1 MQPKGQTALITGG
14 ARRVGK
20 AITLELARAGANVVI
35 NYRSN
40 AEEAANTA
48 AEAAALGVE
57 ALPVQADVADPD
69 QIAAMVRAAQD
80 RFGGVDILVL
90 NASYFERTPFP
101 TTDTTAWRRSID
113 ILVHGPFYC
122 ANAVAPLMLARDAGC
137 IVSVLDLSAWEPWPN
152 LAAHS
157 VGKAALLA
165 LTRQLALEL
174 APTVRANAVAPSAVL
189 PAPWF
194 DPAQVDRLARRNLL
208 QRWGTPED
216 VAHAVRYLVEAD
228 FVTGETIALDGGER
242 FGHCRYRFAD
252 TDEA

>member
-1 MQPKGQTALITGG
+1 
-14 ARRVGK
+14 VGK

-40 AEEAANTA
+40 ATEAARTA
-48 AEAAALGVE
+48 AEAAACGVE
-57 ALPVQADVADPD
+57 ALPIQADVADPD
-69 QIAAMVRAAQD
+69 QIAAMVKGAQE

-90 NASYFERTPFP
+90 NASYFERTPLP
-101 TTDTTAWRRSID
+101 TTDTAAWRRSID

-122 ANAVAPLMLARDAGC
+122 ANAVAPLMLARGAGC
-137 IVSVLDLSAWEPWPN
+137 IVSVLDLSAWEPWPH

-174 APTVRANAVAPSAVL
+174 APKVRANAVAPSAVL

-194 DPAQVDRLARRNLL
+194 DAKQVERLASRNLL
-208 QRWGTPED
+208 QRWGAPED
-216 VAHAVRYLVEAD
+216 VARAVRFLVETD
-228 FVTGETIALDGGER
+228 FITGETITLDGGER

-252 TDEA
+252 AEAS